1 MQNSIENIL
10 NKFNNSILKINW
22 FDNIGQNLQ
31 KETKNHTF
39 KYASYLSPRI
49 KEKVDIIKTAST
61 WTHAKSIINNP
72 DCELFIWGEEKRD
85 ENALYNDILRKTSEK
100 DLQKYLSLI
109 AQTSNESIN
118 NMLIKVAKKNNIEDP
133 YFVKVAGGAAALAC
147 YQKALIVASEN
158 LTNHIFNTK
167 FKIYTS
173 GHWPLTMLKSFFWV
187 F

>member
-1 MQNSIENIL
+1 M
-10 NKFNNSILKINW
+10 K
-22 FDNIGQNLQ
+22 
-31 KETKNHTF
+31 
-39 KYASYLSPRI
+39 
-49 KEKVDIIKTAST
+49 
-61 WTHAKSIINNP
+61 
-72 DCELFIWGEEKRD
+72 
-85 ENALYNDILRKTSEK
+85 KTSEK

-147 YQKALIVASEN
+147 YQKALIMANEN

-173 GHWPLTMLKSFFWV
+173 GHWPLTMLKNYFWV